1 LFKKLLLLRVT
12 IVVFKIL
19 TKYLMGIYTREN
31 NEIFFYKT
39 KNRVSFSFD
48 NLINNI
54 VLKYKR
60 LIITYNFRSKL
71 KKILEKK
78 Y

>member
-1 LFKKLLLLRVT
+1 MFKKLLLLRVT

-60 LIITYNFRSKL
+60 IIITYNFRSKL